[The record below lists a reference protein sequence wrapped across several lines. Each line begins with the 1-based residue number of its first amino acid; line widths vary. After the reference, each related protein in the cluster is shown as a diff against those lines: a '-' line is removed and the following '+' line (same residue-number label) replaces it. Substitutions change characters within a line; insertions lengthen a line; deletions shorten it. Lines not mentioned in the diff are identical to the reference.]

1 MTDRL
6 VDHPSVLGDAAA
18 PSEWLTAAVDGLVAL
33 LGSDAAGARNR
44 FTEAISHDGPRAAT
58 FCLLTLALSGDGD
71 LANMGWLDSAFPRLP
86 LDSPVT
92 RAQRAVWLTA
102 AEGAFGE
109 VGRALVRS
117 RTSSLIGRLDDTQRA
132 EELPHWKA
140 AVAELPLPVAAPRL
154 PEAAALSALRV
165 WCAQATAVFDQPDEE
180 PELSADTVEL
190 VRSVLGALLLE
201 ADPRGTIEAEPV
213 AGLRPDDHAATPPW
227 DEPAGG
233 ALMLLRED
241 AFDAGHPMLRTIAV
255 RAGKAWLTGIAEEL
269 AAGSA
274 VEPPD
279 QIVAEIA
286 NRPVRLH
293 ARRPLERQLS
303 RVYARLDAGV
313 APRFRERNLAIGVLA
328 AGTLIALLSLGSLP
342 VLLVGLAV
350 AGFGAGWA
358 IAAEQNRRYVI
369 VTLNERKRQASEDAQ
384 AALDALE
391 EHRLEAVET
400 AEQAT
405 RDLASI
411 KTSLSR

>member
-6 VDHPSVLGDAAA
+6 VDHPSVLGDAAV
-18 PSEWLTAAVDGLVAL
+18 PDEWLTAAVDGLVAL
-33 LGSDAAGARNR
+33 LGSDQAGARTR

-58 FCLLTLALSGDGD
+58 FCLLVLALGGDGD
-71 LANMGWLDSAFPRLP
+71 LANMGWLDSAFPRMP
-86 LDSPVT
+86 LDQPVT
-92 RAQRAVWLTA
+92 RAQRAVWMAA
-102 AEGAFGE
+102 AEGAYGE

-117 RTSSLIGRLDDTQRA
+117 RTSSLVGRLDDAQQG
-132 EELPHWKA
+132 EELSLWRA

-165 WCAQATAVFDQPDEE
+165 WCAQATAVFDEPDEE

-190 VRSVLGALLLE
+190 LRSVLGALLVE
-201 ADPRGTIEAEPV
+201 ADPRGTIDAELV
-213 AGLRPDDHAATPPW
+213 ADLRPDDHAAIAPW
-227 DEPAGG
+227 DDPAGG

-241 AFDAGHPMLRTIAV
+241 AFDAGHPLLRTIAV
-255 RAGKAWLTGIAEEL
+255 RAGKPWLAGIAEEL

-274 VEPPD
+274 IEPPD

-303 RVYARLDAGV
+303 RVYARMDAGI
-313 APRFRERNLAIGVLA
+313 APRFRERNLALGVLGL
-328 AGTLIALLSLGSLP
+328 GTLIALLSLGSLP
-342 VLLVGLAV
+342 VLLIGLAL
-350 AGFGAGWA
+350 AGFGGGWA
-358 IAAEQNRRYVI
+358 VAAEQNRRFSTA
-369 VTLNERKRQASEDAQ
+369 TLTERKRQAAEDAQ
-384 AALDALE
+384 AALDTLE
-391 EHRLEAVET
+391 EHRQEAVET

-411 KTSLSR
+411 NTSLSR